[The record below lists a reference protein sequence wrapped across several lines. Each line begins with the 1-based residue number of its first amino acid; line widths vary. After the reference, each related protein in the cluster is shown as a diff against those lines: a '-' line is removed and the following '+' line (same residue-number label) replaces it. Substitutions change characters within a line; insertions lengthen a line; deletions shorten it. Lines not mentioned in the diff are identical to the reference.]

1 MYVGIDSHKD
11 LLAVAVVD
19 DVGRIVDQGSFVNTP
34 AGHAELVEQLRLHTL
49 VRVGVECSGSYGRQV
64 ALRLEEAGLVVREV
78 PSRITARDRRRDRK
92 AGKNDDQDAVIIARI
107 TAREADLPLI
117 RPVGV
122 TEDLAALLAH
132 RDHLIGERTRVSNR
146 VHATLATLHPGY
158 QGRCP
163 TLSTKRALRAV
174 RELVDGDDQLRAD
187 LVRAQLDRLEILD
200 AEIQLRA
207 RQIAELVTESRT
219 TLTELCGAGPL
230 VAARILVA
238 VGDPA
243 RYSTKHKFARANGT
257 APIPASSGRTQRHR
271 LNPGGNRQLN
281 RAIHTIALTQMR
293 FHPDARA
300 YIERKRKENKTGKE
314 ALRCLKRQISDAVY
328 RQLRRDAQLTT

>member
-1 MYVGIDSHKD
+1 
-11 LLAVAVVD
+11 
-19 DVGRIVDQGSFVNTP
+19 
-34 AGHAELVEQLRLHTL
+34 
-49 VRVGVECSGSYGRQV
+49 VECSGSYGRQV
-64 ALRLEEAGLVVREV
+64 ALRLEAAGLVVREV

-117 RPVGV
+117 RPAGA
-122 TEDLAALLAH
+122 TEDLAALMAH
-132 RDHLIGERTRVSNR
+132 RDHLIGERTRISNR

-158 QGRCP
+158 QRRCR
-163 TLSTKRALRAV
+163 TLGTKRALRTV
-174 RELVDGDDQLRAD
+174 RELVAEDDSVRAD
-187 LVRAQLDRLEILD
+187 LVRAQVDRLEVLD

-207 RQIAELVTESRT
+207 RQIAALVAATGT
-219 TLTELCGAGPL
+219 TIIELCGAGPI

-238 VGDPA
+238 VGDPG
-243 RYSTKHKFARANGT
+243 RFSTKHKFARANGT

-281 RAIHTIALTQMR
+281 RAIHTIALTQLR
-293 FHPDARA
+293 AHPDARA
-300 YIERKRKENKTGKE
+300 YFERKRKENKTGKE